1 MAAEAHGARLVV
13 AESNRG
19 GEIVKEVLDV
29 AGEGAVCV
37 KLEHASKGKRDRAE
51 PVSAKHDQRRVR
63 HVGVMKELEDEMYSF
78 GAARGE
84 PRSRSPD
91 RVDAL
96 VWAVRELLRNPPATV
111 GVEVLQRS
119 SAQRMDV

>member
-1 MAAEAHGARLVV
+1 M
-13 AESNRG
+13 
-19 GEIVKEVLDV
+19 
-29 AGEGAVCV
+29 
-37 KLEHASKGKRDRAE
+37 EHASKAKRDRAE

-63 HVGVMKELEDEMYSF
+63 HVGVMKELEDEMCSF
-78 GAARGE
+78 GAAGRE

-96 VWAVRELLRNPPATV
+96 VSAVGELLRKPPAKV

-119 SAQRMDV
+119 SAQRRNA